1 MFKTLLSAVAIALFL
16 VATAQ
21 AQTASTGSGQ
31 AYPAKPIQM
40 IVPVQAGSGAD
51 AILRIVANKMSDNMK
66 QQTVLDNAPGA
77 AGLIAME
84 RAARA
89 PTDGYTI
96 AGVNDGS
103 LVMTPHL
110 YKKVNYD
117 PLASFAPVS
126 LIAQINWVMIINPS
140 MQVKSVKN
148 FIALAKAR
156 PGQIDY
162 ASGGNGSPQHIAME
176 VFAARTGSKLNHVPY
191 RGATQAALDVVGGQ
205 IPCMF
210 TATSIVL
217 GNIRDGKVRA
227 LGVGSGKRS
236 ALLPDVPTIAEAG
249 VPGFEYFTWAG
260 IFVPKGTPKAVIDKL
275 NAEAVKAVNDPAT
288 RDRLR
293 ESALDPVGSTA
304 DELGKITRESYER
317 MGNLI
322 RKIGLQPQ

>member
-1 MFKTLLSAVAIALFL
+1 MTKTPLFAAIAATLLSVA
-16 VATAQ
+16 AQ
-21 AQTASTGSGQ
+21 AQT
-31 AYPAKPIQM
+31 YPSKPIQM

-51 AILRIVANKMSDNMK
+51 AILRIVANKMADNLK
-66 QQTVLDNAPGA
+66 QQIVLDNQPGA

-117 PLASFAPVS
+117 SLNSFEPVS
-126 LIAQINWVMIINPS
+126 LLAQSHWVLIANPHLPT
-140 MQVKSVKN
+140 KN
-148 FIALAKAR
+148 IKEFIALAKAR
-156 PGQIDY
+156 PAEIDY

-176 VFAARTGSKLNHVPY
+176 VFAARTGIKLNHVPY

-227 LGVGSGKRS
+227 LGVGSAKRS
-236 ALLPDVPTIAEAG
+236 ALLPDVPTIAEGG

-260 IFVPKGTPKAVIDKL
+260 IFVSKGTPKAIIDKL

-293 ESALDPVGSTA
+293 ESALDPVGSSA
-304 DELGKITRESYER
+304 EDLGRITRESYER
-317 MGNLI
+317 MGALI

>member
-1 MFKTLLSAVAIALFL
+1 MKPFFSMTLA
-16 VATAQ
+16 ATAFAATGAL
-21 AQTASTGSGQ
+21 AQPAQ
-31 AYPAKPIQM
+31 PYPSKPIQM

-51 AILRIVANKMSDNMK
+51 AILRIVANKMSDNLK
-66 QQTVLDNAPGA
+66 QQIVLDNQPGA
-77 AGLIAME
+77 AGLIGME

-110 YKKVNYD
+110 YKKINFD
-117 PLASFAPVS
+117 PLNSFEPVS
-126 LIAQINWVMIINPS
+126 LIAQINWVLIANPS
-140 MQVKSVKN
+140 MPRTVKD

-156 PGQIDY
+156 PGEIDY

-176 VFAARTGSKLNHVPY
+176 VFAARTGVKLNHVPY

-227 LGVGSGKRS
+227 LGVGSAKRS

-249 VPGFEYFTWAG
+249 VAGFEYFTWAG
-260 IFVPKGTPKAVIDKL
+260 IFTPKGTPKAIIDKL

-293 ESALDPVGSTA
+293 ESALDPIGSSA
-304 DELGKITRESYER
+304 EDLGRITRESHER

>member
-1 MFKTLLSAVAIALFL
+1 M
-16 VATAQ
+16 
-21 AQTASTGSGQ
+21 
-31 AYPAKPIQM
+31 
-40 IVPVQAGSGAD
+40 
-51 AILRIVANKMSDNMK
+51 
-66 QQTVLDNAPGA
+66 
-77 AGLIAME
+77 
-84 RAARA
+84 
-89 PTDGYTI
+89 
-96 AGVNDGS
+96 
-103 LVMTPHL
+103 
-110 YKKVNYD
+110 
-117 PLASFAPVS
+117 S

-140 MQVKSVKN
+140 MPVKSIKD

-176 VFAARTGSKLNHVPY
+176 VFAARTGTKLNHVPF

-227 LGVGSGKRS
+227 LGVGSAKRS

-260 IFVPKGTPKAVIDKL
+260 IFVPKGTPKAIIDKL
-275 NAEAVKAVNDPAT
+275 NAEAVKAVNDSST

>member
-1 MFKTLLSAVAIALFL
+1 LGISGRMRSAAILCCAMSLC
-16 VATAQ
+16 ATAS
-21 AQTASTGSGQ
+21 AQT
-31 AYPAKPIQM
+31 YPAKPVQM

-51 AILRIVANKMSDNMK
+51 AILRIVANKMSENMK
-66 QQTVLDNAPGA
+66 QQIVLDNAPGA

-89 PTDGYTI
+89 PADGYTI

-117 PLASFAPVS
+117 PLNGFEPVS
-126 LIAQINWVMIINPS
+126 LIAQINWVLIANPS
-140 MQVKSVKN
+140 LPVKSLKD
-148 FIALAKAR
+148 FIALTKTR
-156 PGQIDY
+156 PGQVDY

-176 VFAARTGSKLNHVPY
+176 VFAARTALKLNHVPY

-227 LGVGSGKRS
+227 LGVGSAKRS
-236 ALLPDVPTIAEAG
+236 SLLPDVPTIAEAG

-260 IFVPKGTPKAVIDKL
+260 IFAPKGTPKAIIDKL

-288 RDRLR
+288 RERLR
-293 ESALDPVGSTA
+293 ESALDPVGSSA
-304 DELGKITRESYER
+304 DELGRITRDGYER
-317 MGNLI
+317 MGALI